1 MNTIESNKGPND
13 FSLTFS
19 FESRLDQLWAMR
31 AVFEGILA
39 WIGVPDTETMLIQLA
54 ASEIA
59 SNAIEH
65 GYQCASGQKI
75 DIAITLS
82 GADLEV
88 IVTDFAPPMPIDRLK
103 EIFAQRPKDIDADE
117 NRPARGHGLQIVRQA
132 VDSLSFSR
140 VDNRNLVALRK
151 RLTVTPPCP

>member
-1 MNTIESNKGPND
+1 MKTESHPAPND

-19 FESRLDQLWAMR
+19 FESRLERVWVIR
-31 AVFEGILA
+31 AVLEGILS

-65 GYQCASGQKI
+65 GYRCEPSQRI
-75 DIAITLS
+75 DITITLT
-82 GADLEV
+82 GVDLEV
-88 IVTDFAPPMPIDRLK
+88 VVIDEAPPMPVDRLK
-103 EIFAQRPKDIDADE
+103 EIYARRTDDVEPDE
-117 NRPARGHGLQIVRQA
+117 NWTSRGHGLQIVRQA

-151 RLTVTPPCP
+151 RLTLVPQ